1 MPALSCIYRTVTRP
15 LVQRRSPTIQ
25 RLRCFASQPVREA
38 PHQEQPPRLE
48 DIGILRAY
56 GKPVA
61 TIFLWSALTYMSLQ
75 AVWSK
80 LYFDEVRLETE
91 ARIDDL
97 QSEIGRLDQNPK
109 P

>member
-1 MPALSCIYRTVTRP
+1 MALLPCFYRGVSRP
-15 LVQRRSPTIQ
+15 LVQRRSQT
-25 RLRCFASQPVREA
+25 RCFASQPIRET
-38 PHQEQPPRLE
+38 PHEQHSPRLE
-48 DIGILRAY
+48 DIGVFRAY

-75 AVWSK
+75 AIWSK

-97 QSEIGRLDQNPK
+97 QTEIGRLNHHTK
-109 P
+109 S